1 MDAMSYRTPEETL
14 QNQLKY
20 QQAQNDMQ
28 LLQQSRLN
36 DLNRYNAYATAKLN
50 NQLQQELT
58 DLSVEDENQ
67 LKANLNNALS
77 DYYKNYGDIIQRS
90 QAQAVE
96 DIIKYAKDHNMSV
109 AQAMT
114 ENFIKPLQN
123 KSEYKQK
130 IATDY
135 GMLSKQSIGTIN

>member
-1 MDAMSYRTPEETL
+1 MSYRTPEQQAQLRL
-14 QNQLKY
+14 QE

-36 DLNRYNAYATAKLN
+36 DLNRYNQYATAKMQ

-58 DLSVEDENQ
+58 DLSVEDEQQ

-96 DIIKYAKDHNMSV
+96 DILAYAK
-109 AQAMT
+109 
-114 ENFIKPLQN
+114 EK
-123 KSEYKQK
+123 
-130 IATDY
+130 
-135 GMLSKQSIGTIN
+135 